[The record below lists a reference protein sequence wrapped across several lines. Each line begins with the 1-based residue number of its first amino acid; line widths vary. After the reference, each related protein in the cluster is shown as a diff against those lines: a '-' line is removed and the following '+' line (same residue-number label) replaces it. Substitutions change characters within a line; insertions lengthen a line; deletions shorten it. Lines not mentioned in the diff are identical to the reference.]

1 MRLILITKKQFYCIM
16 ILVFIIALS
25 SIMIL
30 ITKRNSSTTELS
42 VFSPLNKKVIILDPG
57 HGGIDGGAVGR
68 NTKTL
73 ESNINLKIGL
83 KLRQYLEES
92 GCIVIMTRDEDVG
105 LYTDGGT
112 VRKRKNEDL
121 RNRKKIFD
129 GSNADLVVSIHLN
142 SFPQGKYY
150 GAQTF
155 DPQNSDNSK
164 TAAESIQKSLVQI
177 LDNNNKRKASLKKDV
192 YIMKNVKTPIIIV
205 ECGFLSNSREEL
217 LLGKSSY
224 QDKIAWSIYVGLMNY
239 YNDLD
244 QEIKK

>member
-1 MRLILITKKQFYCIM
+1 MRLILVTKKQLYG
-16 ILVFIIALS
+16 
-25 SIMIL
+25 IL
-30 ITKRNSSTTELS
+30 IVVFVISLVAITLITVKSNTTVTELA
-42 VFSPLNKKVIILDPG
+42 VFSPLNKRVIIIDPG

-129 GSNADLVVSIHLN
+129 DSNADLVVSIHLN

-155 DPQNSDNSK
+155 YPQNSPTSK
-164 TAAESIQKSLVQI
+164 TAAENIQKSLVQI
-177 LDNNNKRKASLKKDV
+177 LDIKNKRKASLKRDV
-192 YIMKNVKTPIIIV
+192 YIMKNVKTPTIIV
-205 ECGFLSNSREEL
+205 ECGFLSNSREEI
-217 LLGKSSY
+217 LLGKPSY

-239 YNDLD
+239 YNNLD
-244 QEIKK
+244 QDIK